1 MLFELKTPS
10 IQLISTLALFFTYS
24 EPVFFSTVDFIQR
37 WGTHYIKSAKFGG
50 QLQIQKFMDASDVSS
65 KKEFAREMEM
75 EYKSLFASVGAKESR
90 KEGQSHRQQTKTTS
104 TSILAM
110 GGNQQIAAILSDAY
124 SPTFKNEFKEWLGSI
139 PQYPKPFQ
147 FQMSPVTNLLN
158 FRLQDLFP
166 EEKSNWGCEG
176 NAANLKEE
184 VTANEEKLKFYETAD
199 ANGTLQRHYCQFDS
213 RKSLEEAITRRRIS
227 LTRAIEVYMK
237 EVITFFII

>member
-1 MLFELKTPS
+1 M
-10 IQLISTLALFFTYS
+10 
-24 EPVFFSTVDFIQR
+24 DFIQR

-50 QLQIQKFMDASDVSS
+50 QLQIRKFMDASDVSS

-90 KEGQSHRQQTKTTS
+90 KEGQSHRQQAKTTS

-110 GGNQQIAAILSDAY
+110 GGSQQIASILSDAY
-124 SPTFKNEFKEWLGSI
+124 SPTFKNEFKDWLSSI
-139 PQYPKPFQ
+139 PQYPKPFE
-147 FQMSPVTNLLN
+147 FQMAAITNLLN
-158 FRLQDLFP
+158 FRLHDLFP

-184 VTANEEKLKFYETAD
+184 VTANEERLKFYQTVD
-199 ANGTLQRHYCQFDS
+199 SNGTVHKHYCQFDS

-237 EVITFFII
+237 EVVNILCTSVINF